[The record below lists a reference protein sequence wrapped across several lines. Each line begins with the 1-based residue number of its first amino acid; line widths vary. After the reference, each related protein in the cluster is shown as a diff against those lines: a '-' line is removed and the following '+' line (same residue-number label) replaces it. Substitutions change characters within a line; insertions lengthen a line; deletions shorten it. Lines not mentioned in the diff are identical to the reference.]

1 MDTTWSSCATM
12 KADQLRPQYHFR
24 HSDQGLLAWDVK
36 RLVALSKDLAV
47 QQVAVAEVHE
57 LDDNHWFTHEEPT
70 CRSVVRHAQ
79 LIEAADL
86 SYPIILDAD
95 GNVMDGMHRVC
106 KALRDNVPAVPC
118 VRFEVTPVPDYIG
131 QDPDSLPYD

>member
-1 MDTTWSSCATM
+1 MNVDE
-12 KADQLRPQYHFR
+12 LRPQYHFR
-24 HSDQGLLAWDVK
+24 NSEQGLLAWDVR
-36 RLVALSKDLAV
+36 RLVELSEDLPV
-47 QQVAVAEVHE
+47 RQIPVAEIRE
-57 LDDNHWFTHEEPT
+57 LDANHWFTHDEPT

-106 KALRDNVPAVPC
+106 RALRDNVPSVSG
-118 VRFEVTPVPDYIG
+118 VRFDVTPAPDYIG
-131 QDPDSLPYD
+131 RDPDSLPYD